1 MTRKTRRLEAVG
13 WKSFKHGRILRPDDR
28 FHSHFLLDLDTISSR
43 RRRLS
48 FLHPILRQLA
58 PSLSLT
64 PPILFLLLLL
74 PFVFKAAK
82 PHLVFFIVADL
93 TTMHRMVGGWHLEM
107 LMMMVM
113 ITKIVLRGLSH
124 TVYTY
129 ESQVGKTILYLHGE
143 VNRFVTFNHQQWRE
157 RRHKFNGII
166 LNNQCFIFGN

>member
-1 MTRKTRRLEAVG
+1 MTRKTRRFEGVG
-13 WKSFKHGRILRPDDR
+13 WKAFKHGRILRPDDR
-28 FHSHFLLDLDTISSR
+28 FHGHFLLDLHFISSR
-43 RRRLS
+43 RRRFS
-48 FLHPILRQLA
+48 FLHPLLRQLT

-64 PPILFLLLLL
+64 PPVIFLLLLL

-82 PHLVFFIVADL
+82 PHLILLIVANL
-93 TTMHRMVGGWHLEM
+93 TAVHRVIGRRHSEM

-157 RRHKFNGII
+157 RREGGTNAMV
-166 LNNQCFIFGN
+166 LS